1 MNDRAQNIIEYV
13 LLVAAVVIVFVV
25 LLASGGRF
33 RHAVESSVN
42 AVVPLIEQG
51 TGNITFR

>member
-33 RHAVESSVN
+33 HRAVGSSVN